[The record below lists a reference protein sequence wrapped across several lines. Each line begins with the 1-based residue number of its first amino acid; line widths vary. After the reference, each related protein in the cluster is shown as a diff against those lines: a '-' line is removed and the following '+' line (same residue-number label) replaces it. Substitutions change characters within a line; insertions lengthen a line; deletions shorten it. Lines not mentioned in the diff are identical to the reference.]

1 MTSAAH
7 ARRRRSARLV
17 PWSSYEVSK
26 SAARHACAAAAAAA
40 AERERQRPVRAAEEG
55 EGAGGEE
62 RPAVR
67 ALLAALSLRAQLT
80 LASQL
85 PALRRVR

>member
-26 SAARHACAAAAAAA
+26 SAARHACAAAAAA

>member
-1 MTSAAH
+1 
-7 ARRRRSARLV
+7 
-17 PWSSYEVSK
+17 
-26 SAARHACAAAAAAA
+26 
-40 AERERQRPVRAAEEG
+40 
-55 EGAGGEE
+55 
-62 RPAVR
+62 VR